1 MVHKGQ
7 DGGAV
12 EQQPL
17 ALAGVGHIGQ
27 LVRGNTQLPGQN
39 LPVTARLI
47 EHIHE
52 VGVFK
57 DVLHLAGRKQ
67 VLHVLGDARGNAAPL
82 SEPLP
87 NLHRVGGSLF
97 LFQEQVHLV
106 DVVAGRLAGGPV
118 DGDAVPHLVLDH
130 QHPDL
135 FQLLA
140 QLLDVV
146 ADNAVVDVHVA
157 AVVEHVEGA
166 GDVDFQRRCDVL
178 RLFLILRPQQVV
190 QILQNGHIL
199 RARIVEVVL
208 IHQPHTAVNDGFLH
222 RLQSVLAAHNQ
233 FTQRQDKV
241 GFQRQR
247 AFIVRIVQVQVHRVD
262 VVGGGGRN
270 LDDLP
275 VQALHQ
281 RRVLGL
287 RVADDDIIRSQ
298 QEAVGDLAL
307 GAERFAAARR
317 AQNQAIGVF
326 QQLAVHHNQV
336 VGQGVDAV
344 VQRFLAVLKKLLCR
358 ERHKNSR
365 RAGGQTPLDL
375 HLVQPQR
382 QAAHQ
387 AFLLLEV
394 QPGQLAVV
402 LLRDGT
408 GLEDVVAQLAGIVRR
423 VQHQERHQEHPLVA
437 ALQVLQQ
444 LLGLGP
450 VGGKV
455 GGDDVHVIPGADG
468 LFLFLDLAAVQVGDL
483 ALHRLDGL
491 HLIHRLDVQIHNE
504 GTFHIEKIRQ
514 HPVVQLRGQNLHE
527 ADGPVLL
534 SHAEL
539 LAGAELEAGRS
550 DEVLGG
556 EAGGGQPIPLELEG
570 HLLVHTE
577 DGVELGQPGF
587 AVQDLGGHAQPLEV
601 VQHIGLDTLQPGLG
615 GTDAVGLDGKG
626 QVLGLDEAVVA
637 PRQLVLQHLRVLHPD
652 GVKVIPLG
660 RDGDTVGEGL
670 LGRRQVQKG
679 QLETDGAV
687 KVVEEI
693 APALEDGGFIFILA
707 ELVVDVL
714 KLDGLGVAAIRH
726 LADAVRPHPL
736 IGDAVLGGLLLFARA
751 VGAGN
756 RCLDLFSFGAGQ
768 LTPGFGLRLCRFGLP
783 LCLCREQ
790 CHTPPCRDLPA
801 APTRHRSC
809 WCGRGAAWAG

>member
-27 LVRGNTQLPGQN
+27 LVRGNAQLPGQN
-39 LPVTARLI
+39 LPVTACLV

-57 DVLHLAGRKQ
+57 DVLHLAAAQKVFDILR
-67 VLHVLGDARGNAAPL
+67 DARGNAAPL
-82 SEPLP
+82 TEPLP
-87 NLHRVGGSLF
+87 NLHRIGGGLF
-97 LFQEQVHLV
+97 LFQKQVHLV
-106 DVVAGRLAGGPV
+106 NVIAGGLAGGPV
-118 DGDAVPHLVLDH
+118 DGDAVPHLVLHH

-140 QLLDVV
+140 QFLEVI

-166 GDVDFQRRCDVL
+166 GDVDFQRRGDVL
-178 RLFLILRPQQVV
+178 RLFLVLRPQQVV
-190 QILQNGHIL
+190 EVLQDGHIL
-199 RARIVEVVL
+199 RAGVIEIVL
-208 IHQPHTAVNDGFLH
+208 IDQPHTAVNDGFLY
-222 RLQSVLAAHNQ
+222 RLQSVLSTHDQLA
-233 FTQRQDKV
+233 QRQDEV
-241 GFQRQR
+241 GFQGQR
-247 AFIVRIVQVQVHRVD
+247 TFIVRIVQVQVHRVD
-262 VVGGGGRN
+262 VVGGGGRDF
-270 LDDLP
+270 DDLP

-298 QEAVGDLAL
+298 QEAVGDLTL

-317 AQNQAIGVF
+317 AQDQAVGVF
-326 QQLAVHHNQV
+326 QQLAVHHDEV
-336 VGQGVDAV
+336 IGQGVDAV
-344 VQRFLAVLKKLLCR
+344 VQRLLAVLKKLLGG
-358 ERHKNSR
+358 ERHEDGGG
-365 RAGGQTPLDL
+365 AGSQSPLNFY
-375 HLVQPQR
+375 LVQPQR

-394 QPGQLAVV
+394 QPGQLAVI
-402 LLRDGT
+402 LLRDGA
-408 GLEDVVAQLAGIVRR
+408 GLEDVVAQLAGIVGG

-455 GGDDVHVIPGADG
+455 RGDDVHVIPGADG

-491 HLIHRLDVQIHNE
+491 HLVHRLDVQVHDE
-504 GTFHIEKIRQ
+504 GTLHIEKVRQ
-514 HPVVQLRGQNLHE
+514 HPVIQLRGQNLHE

-539 LAGAELEAGRS
+539 LAGAELEAGRRNK
-550 DEVLGG
+550 VFGG
-556 EAGGGQPIPLELEG
+556 KAAGGQPIPLELERR
-570 HLLVHTE
+570 LLIHVE
-577 DGVELGQPGF
+577 DGVDLGQPGF

-601 VQHIGLDTLQPGLG
+601 VQHIGLDALQPGLG
-615 GTDAVGLDGKG
+615 GADAVGLDGKG

-660 RDGDTVGEGL
+660 RDGNAVGEGL

-687 KVVEEI
+687 EVVEEI
-693 APALEDGGFIFILA
+693 TPAFKDGGLVLVLA
-707 ELVVDVL
+707 QLVVDVL
-714 KLDGLGVAAIRH
+714 ELDGLGVAAIRH
-726 LADAVRPHPL
+726 LADAVRPHPF
-736 IGDAVLGGLLLFARA
+736 IGDAVLGGLFLFARA

-801 APTRHRSC
+801 VPTRHRSC

>member
-1 MVHKGQ
+1 M
-7 DGGAV
+7 
-12 EQQPL
+12 
-17 ALAGVGHIGQ
+17 
-27 LVRGNTQLPGQN
+27 
-39 LPVTARLI
+39 
-47 EHIHE
+47 
-52 VGVFK
+52 
-57 DVLHLAGRKQ
+57 
-67 VLHVLGDARGNAAPL
+67 
-82 SEPLP
+82 
-87 NLHRVGGSLF
+87 
-97 LFQEQVHLV
+97 
-106 DVVAGRLAGGPV
+106 
-118 DGDAVPHLVLDH
+118 
-130 QHPDL
+130 
-135 FQLLA
+135 
-140 QLLDVV
+140 
-146 ADNAVVDVHVA
+146 
-157 AVVEHVEGA
+157 VEHVEGA
-166 GDVDFQRRCDVL
+166 GDVDFQRRGDVL

-307 GAERFAAARR
+307 GAEGFAAARR
-317 AQNQAIGVF
+317 TQNQAVGVF
-326 QQLAVHHNQV
+326 QQFAVHHDEV

-344 VQRFLAVLKKLLCR
+344 VQRLLAVLKKLLGR
-358 ERHKNSR
+358 ERHEDGGG
-365 RAGGQTPLDL
+365 AGSQPPLNF

-382 QAAHQ
+382 QRGHQ

-402 LLRDGT
+402 LLRDGA
-408 GLEDVVAQLAGIVRR
+408 GLEDVVAQLAGIVGG

-491 HLIHRLDVQIHNE
+491 HLIHRLDVQVDDE
-504 GTFHIEKIRQ
+504 RTFHIEKVRQ
-514 HPVVQLRGQNLHE
+514 HTVIQFRGQNLHE
-527 ADGPVLL
+527 ADSPVLL

-539 LAGAELEAGRS
+539 LAGTELEAGRG
-550 DEVLGG
+550 DKVFGG
-556 EAGGGQPIPLELEG
+556 KAAGGQPVPLELERR
-570 HLLVHTE
+570 LLVHVE

-587 AVQDLGGHAQPLEV
+587 AVQDLGGHA
-601 VQHIGLDTLQPGLG
+601 
-615 GTDAVGLDGKG
+615 
-626 QVLGLDEAVVA
+626 
-637 PRQLVLQHLRVLHPD
+637 
-652 GVKVIPLG
+652 
-660 RDGDTVGEGL
+660 
-670 LGRRQVQKG
+670 
-679 QLETDGAV
+679 
-687 KVVEEI
+687 
-693 APALEDGGFIFILA
+693 
-707 ELVVDVL
+707 
-714 KLDGLGVAAIRH
+714 
-726 LADAVRPHPL
+726 
-736 IGDAVLGGLLLFARA
+736 
-751 VGAGN
+751 
-756 RCLDLFSFGAGQ
+756 
-768 LTPGFGLRLCRFGLP
+768 
-783 LCLCREQ
+783 
-790 CHTPPCRDLPA
+790 
-801 APTRHRSC
+801 
-809 WCGRGAAWAG
+809 